1 MPHGSRSTIPPEG
14 RSIPLD
20 VNGSG
25 RDPRPLSRNVVVVTR
40 PERATPPTSPRS
52 ETRRSQVLDRLGPR
66 VPSPAVAPSRT
77 AAGTSQ
83 AVLPL
88 ARDNSHLLPPSRRT
102 LNQQR
107 AALFDSEKYDR
118 ELHAAKRRHDKQQK
132 QKQAPQQR
140 AKAIL
145 QAERERSKR
154 GSKPLVEPLG
164 TGLSPLLIPPAPV
177 SNPAIEKV
185 IGAAIGLL
193 AITAGPSSSAGAT
206 NDATEAIEIDN
217 PENEI
222 HLGSENDEEIFAEA
236 EEQLLIPSTA

>member
-1 MPHGSRSTIPPEG
+1 
-14 RSIPLD
+14 
-20 VNGSG
+20 
-25 RDPRPLSRNVVVVTR
+25 
-40 PERATPPTSPRS
+40 
-52 ETRRSQVLDRLGPR
+52 
-66 VPSPAVAPSRT
+66 
-77 AAGTSQ
+77 
-83 AVLPL
+83 VLPL
-88 ARDNSHLLPPSRRT
+88 ARDNNHLLPPSRRT

-107 AALFDSEKYDR
+107 AALFDSEKYER
-118 ELHAAKRRHDKQQK
+118 ERHAAKRRHDKQQK

-145 QAERERSKR
+145 QADRERSKR

-177 SNPAIEKV
+177 SNPAIGKV

-222 HLGSENDEEIFAEA
+222 HLGSENDEEISAEA
-236 EEQLLIPSTA
+236 EEQLLIQFTA